1 MSHATQ
7 DLMMLTI
14 TNTEE
19 LEYMMPSAAAYTP
32 TWWAQEAR
40 NVRIGGLSHSR
51 CNVLINWIS
60 GRIAVMDHKDDAF
73 ICTLVM
79 QLKDPS
85 SGRPY
90 WPTYDKAA
98 CSFITLSGDSVELR
112 PMLRDG
118 HVKFFPKASP
128 DTEAGAHDLWC
139 RREAE
144 KIVLQPMR
152 LAGPPGLI
160 EVGQASLVLPSGK
173 SNAYPSVAIDI
184 MRGLVYAEDATSRLV
199 GRILVVDATVT
210 KIEHAAAPAPVPAPA
225 PAPALAPAPAP
236 APASAPAPARARAVV
251 DMTDDDDP
259 VEAHASSASGEAKA
273 EESKEHKAGDE
284 HRDPRRVRSAA
295 LRARKEISRI
305 PDAPGDDA
313 PNRNDR
319 AWHNEA
325 DDSDTSD
332 DFHARPQKSAK
343 RARRERRAREHSE
356 AAAPANK

>member
-40 NVRIGGLSHSR
+40 NVRIGGLPHAR

-60 GRIAVMDHKDDAF
+60 GRITVADHKDDAF

-90 WPTYDKAA
+90 WPTYDAGA

-210 KIEHAAAPAPVPAPA
+210 KIEHAAAPAPVPV
-225 PAPALAPAPAP
+225 
-236 APASAPAPARARAVV
+236 PAPARARAVI

-259 VEAHASSASGEAKA
+259 VEAHASSASDEAKA
-273 EESKEHKAGDE
+273 EESKEHKVGDE

-332 DFHARPQKSAK
+332 DFHARAHKSAK

-356 AAAPANK
+356 AAAPADE